1 MFYTEVVAKIEGE
14 DNVYSIGQ
22 LSKKTGVTVRTLD
35 YYDEIKLLKPS
46 SATEGGHRLYNE
58 GDVLR
63 LQQILALKY
72 MGFSLEQIKR
82 NLNESVATWEQSLEQ
97 QLSMIREQQKELQE
111 LEQALSG
118 VLYSIQL
125 EEEIKWPLIFD
136 IIRLFQR
143 DKDVVNHLYEKYFNE
158 EEQKKIMSLQTER
171 NKDDVQEWAR
181 IIHDVRAVLNEN
193 PESEKVQQLAEQWMK
208 KVHDM
213 FDDDHVL
220 KGKMWDVIKDHSG
233 SVAFYPMDEE
243 IVQFMERAIH
253 IMYERKEEK

>member
-1 MFYTEVVAKIEGE
+1 
-14 DNVYSIGQ
+14 
-22 LSKKTGVTVRTLD
+22 
-35 YYDEIKLLKPS
+35 
-46 SATEGGHRLYNE
+46 
-58 GDVLR
+58 
-63 LQQILALKY
+63 
-72 MGFSLEQIKR
+72 
-82 NLNESVATWEQSLEQ
+82 
-97 QLSMIREQQKELQE
+97 
-111 LEQALSG
+111 
-118 VLYSIQL
+118 
-125 EEEIKWPLIFD
+125 
-136 IIRLFQR
+136 
-143 DKDVVNHLYEKYFNE
+143 
-158 EEQKKIMSLQTER
+158 MSLQTER

-253 IMYERKEEK
+253 IMYERKEEE